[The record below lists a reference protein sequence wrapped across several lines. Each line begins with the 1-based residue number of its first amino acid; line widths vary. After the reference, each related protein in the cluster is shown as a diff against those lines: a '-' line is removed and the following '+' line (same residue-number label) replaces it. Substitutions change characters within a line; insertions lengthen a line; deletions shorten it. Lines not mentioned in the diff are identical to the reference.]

1 MRNMKFIVNVV
12 LAVSSIAALAQESA
26 RTVQYHSQDIVAIRA
41 KVKYTTLIELPTTE
55 KIMEAATGD
64 KDFWIV
70 DVVGNFCFVHP
81 AKQGIASNLNL
92 ITDKGNIYSFT
103 LQDISGSPGEPDL
116 KVIVEPADRSAIVA
130 ASGPAQFVPA
140 AQLEQSKQ
148 QVAAL
153 QSHVEQA
160 VDEYKSGYPTQLKFD
175 YVYKANQAPFDIQS
189 IYHDDKFTYIK
200 TNAPEKFSVY
210 EMKDGKPNLVT
221 YDLREG
227 TYIIPKIMDD
237 GYVELGK
244 EADELCAERITR
256 HDREQPYFSHRRAGR
271 DARRTASRAN
281 TARPFRAA
289 QGRLAEEPQ
298 DVRLLGAALLVIVA
312 ALFSS
317 TGKKTPAQQ
326 AAAKGQPPQPTLQD
340 NTDNNVQDMKNQ
352 VQAERQKEQ
361 QAAMAAAAGQD
372 PALASATPAQ
382 QAAAAAFGPS
392 GEAPTSC
399 GPGRPC
405 GQAQQG
411 TMPPQLTPEQQQAQ
425 LIAAKERE
433 RADNSRFASNL
444 VYSRLAEQRNSSRN
458 SKARR
463 CPSSMTIPSGR
474 QRRVSLTHEPEKE
487 QEETPGGYK
496 RPLEANIDSA
506 VGQPYLVY
514 EGSVLDTVL

>member
-1 MRNMKFIVNVV
+1 MKFIVNTV
-12 LAVSSIAALAQESA
+12 LALASIVALGQESA

-55 KIMEAATGD
+55 KIMQAATGD

-103 LQDISGSPGEPDL
+103 LQDISGSSGEPDL

-130 ASGPAQFVPA
+130 ASGPAQFVSA

-148 QVAAL
+148 QVTAL

-227 TYIIPKIMDD
+227 TYIIPKVMDD

-244 EADELCAERITR
+244 KRMN
-256 HDREQPYFSHRRAGR
+256 F
-271 DARRTASRAN
+271 AR
-281 TARPFRAA
+281 
-289 QGRLAEEPQ
+289 
-298 DVRLLGAALLVIVA
+298 
-312 ALFSS
+312 
-317 TGKKTPAQQ
+317 
-326 AAAKGQPPQPTLQD
+326 KG
-340 NTDNNVQDMKNQ
+340 
-352 VQAERQKEQ
+352 
-361 QAAMAAAAGQD
+361 
-372 PALASATPAQ
+372 
-382 QAAAAAFGPS
+382 
-392 GEAPTSC
+392 
-399 GPGRPC
+399 
-405 GQAQQG
+405 
-411 TMPPQLTPEQQQAQ
+411 
-425 LIAAKERE
+425 
-433 RADNSRFASNL
+433 
-444 VYSRLAEQRNSSRN
+444 
-458 SKARR
+458 
-463 CPSSMTIPSGR
+463 
-474 QRRVSLTHEPEKE
+474 
-487 QEETPGGYK
+487 
-496 RPLEANIDSA
+496 
-506 VGQPYLVY
+506 
-514 EGSVLDTVL
+514 

>member
-1 MRNMKFIVNVV
+1 MRPIKFIVN
-12 LAVSSIAALAQESA
+12 AVFAVASIAAFGQESA

-41 KVKYTTLIELPTTE
+41 KVKYTTLIEVPPSE

-81 AKQGIASNLNL
+81 AKQGISSNLNL

-160 VDEYKSGYPTQLKFD
+160 VDEYKSSYPTQLKFD
-175 YVYKANQAPFDIQS
+175 YVYKANEAPFDIQS

-244 EADELCAERITR
+244 KRMS
-256 HDREQPYFSHRRAGR
+256 F
-271 DARRTASRAN
+271 AR
-281 TARPFRAA
+281 
-289 QGRLAEEPQ
+289 
-298 DVRLLGAALLVIVA
+298 
-312 ALFSS
+312 
-317 TGKKTPAQQ
+317 
-326 AAAKGQPPQPTLQD
+326 KG
-340 NTDNNVQDMKNQ
+340 
-352 VQAERQKEQ
+352 
-361 QAAMAAAAGQD
+361 
-372 PALASATPAQ
+372 
-382 QAAAAAFGPS
+382 
-392 GEAPTSC
+392 
-399 GPGRPC
+399 
-405 GQAQQG
+405 
-411 TMPPQLTPEQQQAQ
+411 
-425 LIAAKERE
+425 
-433 RADNSRFASNL
+433 
-444 VYSRLAEQRNSSRN
+444 
-458 SKARR
+458 
-463 CPSSMTIPSGR
+463 
-474 QRRVSLTHEPEKE
+474 
-487 QEETPGGYK
+487 
-496 RPLEANIDSA
+496 
-506 VGQPYLVY
+506 
-514 EGSVLDTVL
+514 

>member
-1 MRNMKFIVNVV
+1 MRLLKVIVNVV

-103 LQDISGSPGEPDL
+103 LQDISGSSAEPDL

-130 ASGPAQFVPA
+130 ASGPPQFVPA

-148 QVAAL
+148 QVNAL

-227 TYIIPKIMDD
+227 TYIIPKVMDD

-244 EADELCAERITR
+244 KRMN
-256 HDREQPYFSHRRAGR
+256 F
-271 DARRTASRAN
+271 AR
-281 TARPFRAA
+281 
-289 QGRLAEEPQ
+289 
-298 DVRLLGAALLVIVA
+298 
-312 ALFSS
+312 
-317 TGKKTPAQQ
+317 
-326 AAAKGQPPQPTLQD
+326 KG
-340 NTDNNVQDMKNQ
+340 
-352 VQAERQKEQ
+352 
-361 QAAMAAAAGQD
+361 
-372 PALASATPAQ
+372 
-382 QAAAAAFGPS
+382 
-392 GEAPTSC
+392 
-399 GPGRPC
+399 
-405 GQAQQG
+405 
-411 TMPPQLTPEQQQAQ
+411 
-425 LIAAKERE
+425 
-433 RADNSRFASNL
+433 
-444 VYSRLAEQRNSSRN
+444 
-458 SKARR
+458 
-463 CPSSMTIPSGR
+463 
-474 QRRVSLTHEPEKE
+474 
-487 QEETPGGYK
+487 
-496 RPLEANIDSA
+496 
-506 VGQPYLVY
+506 
-514 EGSVLDTVL
+514 